1 MSKDILAETEIV
13 SSLLARN
20 QANAKSADNK
30 IIN

>member
-1 MSKDILAETEIV
+1 MSKDILAETEV
-13 SSLLARN
+13 SLKLLARN